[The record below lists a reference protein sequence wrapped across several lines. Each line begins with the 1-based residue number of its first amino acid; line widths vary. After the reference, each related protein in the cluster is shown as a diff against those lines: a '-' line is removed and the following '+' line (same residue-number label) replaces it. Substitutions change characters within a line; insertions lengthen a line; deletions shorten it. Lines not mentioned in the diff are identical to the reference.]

1 MAKAKEQAKKPEV
14 KEEKSSNAKEQ
25 AVKPVLRKMQKF
37 QGVK

>member
-14 KEEKSSNAKEQ
+14 KEEESSNAKEQ
-25 AVKPVLRKMQKF
+25 ASKPVLRKMQKF